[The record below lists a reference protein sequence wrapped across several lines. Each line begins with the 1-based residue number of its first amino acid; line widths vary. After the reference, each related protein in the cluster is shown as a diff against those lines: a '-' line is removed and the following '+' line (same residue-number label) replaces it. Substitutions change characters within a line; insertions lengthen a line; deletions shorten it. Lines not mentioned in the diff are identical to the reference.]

1 MQEKNYQIEGMTCA
15 SCVAHVEKAIQ
26 GIDGVQDVSVN
37 LMTEKAHVK
46 WETVANDQELV
57 DAVEHSGYK
66 ARVPVTT
73 KSLDLSIEGMTCSAC
88 ASSIE
93 RVVSKL
99 EGVTSV
105 NVNLLQN
112 RAHLTYDPSHVK
124 AQNIY
129 EAIEGIGYHAKK
141 LEQNFDEEERKQ
153 EAQHH
158 KEKMRVWMG
167 LGFAAVMLYIT
178 MGPMMIRNLP
188 IPQIIH
194 PDVNPLNYAIAQ
206 ILLTLPVVYLYK
218 HIFTSGLKALVR
230 KHPNMDSLVS
240 VGTLSALAYSIYGT
254 SKIGQGAVHFAHHLY
269 YETAVVI
276 LALIG
281 LGKFMESISKRKT
294 TSAIRGLL
302 NLKPKTATLL
312 KDGVESVVDVDEI
325 TVGDVLVVKPGESIP
340 MDGTIVLGH
349 TTLDES
355 MLTGESLPVDKQ
367 VGDLVIMGTF
377 NMNGNIHIE
386 ASVNNE
392 GTKLSQI
399 IKMVEDAQNEK
410 APIAKIAD
418 KVSSIFVPAVMLI
431 ALVSGVLWFI
441 ATGDLEFSLTIFVTI
456 LVIACPCAL
465 GLATPTAIMVGTG
478 VGANLGIFI
487 KSAEALESLSQSN
500 VVVFDKTGTLTH
512 GEPVVTDLLAYG
524 VDETMLLS
532 LVASIEKLSEH
543 PLGLAIVNEG
553 IKRNVSFLPVEN
565 FKAILGRG
573 IVGEVEGQLLVV
585 GNEALILESNIVL
598 NKHVVN
604 DLNAFASQGKTAMIV
619 AFKQDVVGL
628 VVVADTL
635 KEEAVEVVEKLHQLN
650 IEVVMLTGD
659 HEKTAQ
665 AIASNLGIDRVIA
678 EVLPDEKAL
687 HIQRLQ
693 EAGNHV
699 VMVGD
704 GINDAVA
711 LVQADIGVAIGTGT
725 DIAVDSAKVVLMRND
740 LKSLIQAISL
750 SRATLLNIKQ
760 NLFWAFAYNVVGIP
774 FAAGVFYALFNGP
787 LLNPMIA
794 GGAMAM
800 SSVSVVVN
808 ALRLRRFKG

>member
-26 GIDGVQDVSVN
+26 QIEGVQEVSVN
-37 LMTEKAHVK
+37 LMTQNAHVK
-46 WETVANDQELV
+46 WEAAPNDQELV
-57 DAVEHSGYK
+57 DAVDHSGYK
-66 ARVPVTT
+66 ALLPVTT
-73 KSLDLSIEGMTCSAC
+73 KTLDLSIEGMTCASC

-93 RVVSKL
+93 RVVSNL
-99 EGVTSV
+99 EGVEAFS
-105 NVNLLQN
+105 VNLLQN
-112 RAHLTYDPSHVK
+112 RAHLSYNPTHVK
-124 AQNIY
+124 AQDIF
-129 EAIEGIGYHAKK
+129 EAIEGIGYQAKK
-141 LEQNFDEEERKQ
+141 LEQNFDEEDKKQ
-153 EAQHH
+153 EVHHH
-158 KEKMRVWMG
+158 KEKKRVWMG

-194 PDVNPLNYAIAQ
+194 PDVNPLNYAFAQ

-218 HIFTSGLKALVR
+218 HIFISGIKALVR
-230 KHPNMDSLVS
+230 KHPNMDSLVA
-240 VGTLSALAYSIYGT
+240 VGTLSALVYSVYGT
-254 SKIGQGAVHFAHHLY
+254 LKIGQGAVHFAHHLY
-269 YETAVVI
+269 YESAVVI

-294 TSAIRGLL
+294 TSAIRALL
-302 NLKPKTATLL
+302 NLKPKTAILL
-312 KDGVESVVDVDEI
+312 KDGVERVVDVDEI
-325 TVGDVLVVKPGESIP
+325 TIGDVLVVKPGESIP
-340 MDGTIVLGH
+340 MDGVIILGH

-367 VGDLVIMGTF
+367 VGESVIMGTF
-377 NMNGNIHIE
+377 NINGNIHIE

-399 IKMVEDAQNEK
+399 IKMVENAQNEK

-431 ALVSGVLWFI
+431 AFVSGIIWFI

-512 GEPVVTDLLAYG
+512 GEPVVTDLVAYDM
-524 VDETMLLS
+524 DEMTLLS

-543 PLGLAIVNEG
+543 PLGMALVDEG
-553 IKRNVSFLPVEN
+553 LNRDVSFLPVDK

-573 IVGEVEGQLLVV
+573 ISGEVEGQALVV
-585 GNEALILESNIVL
+585 GNEALMLESNIVL
-598 NKHVVN
+598 NKSVVD

-619 AFKQDVVGL
+619 AFNQVIVGL

-635 KEEAVEVVEKLHQLN
+635 KKEAIEVVDKLHQLD

-725 DIAVDSAKVVLMRND
+725 DIAVDSAKVVLMRDD